1 MLQTY
6 LNAQLIEAGCDEA
19 GRGCLAGPV
28 FAAAVV
34 LPKDLNHEWLR
45 DSKKLKP
52 EQRQTMRTWI
62 ENNAI
67 DFAVAQVSA
76 RKIDSINIL
85 NASIL
90 AMHLAIDKLNTKPEF
105 LLIDGNRFKAYPG
118 IKHQCVIKGDNY
130 YTSIAAASILA
141 KTYRDELILSMHKQY
156 PQYDWLNNKTYG
168 TAKHIAAI
176 QKYGT
181 TAYHRKSFVVRPR
194 QLKCF

>member
-85 NASIL
+85 NACIL
-90 AMHLAIDKLNTKPEF
+90 AMHLAIEKLNTKP
-105 LLIDGNRFKAYPG
+105 
-118 IKHQCVIKGDNY
+118 
-130 YTSIAAASILA
+130 
-141 KTYRDELILSMHKQY
+141 
-156 PQYDWLNNKTYG
+156 LN
-168 TAKHIAAI
+168 
-176 QKYGT
+176 
-181 TAYHRKSFVVRPR
+181 F
-194 QLKCF
+194 C